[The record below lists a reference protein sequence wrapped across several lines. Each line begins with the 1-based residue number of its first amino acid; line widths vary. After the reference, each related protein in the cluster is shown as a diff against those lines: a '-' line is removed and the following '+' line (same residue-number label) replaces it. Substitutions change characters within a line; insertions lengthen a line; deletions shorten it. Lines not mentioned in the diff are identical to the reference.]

1 MSQIARMKLAA
12 ARNFR
17 RKVRRWFYLDHAPK
31 PVRRVI
37 VGVIGGT
44 ILVIGIAM
52 IVLPGPAVVVV
63 PLGLM
68 VLATEFIW
76 ARRWLRK
83 FRGLV
88 QEARNR
94 VSPKQSIEPASP
106 PKSTGDF
113 SGSKRNT
120 DAP

>member
-1 MSQIARMKLAA
+1 MKLSA

-17 RKVRRWFYLDHAPK
+17 RKIRSWFYLDHAPK

-37 VGVIGGT
+37 IGVIGGT
-44 ILVIGIAM
+44 ILLIGIAM
-52 IVLPGPAVVVV
+52 IVLPGPAIVVV

-83 FRGLV
+83 FRGWV
-88 QEARNR
+88 DEARKKVTPRKQDDGKDKISSANVPVDR
-94 VSPKQSIEPASP
+94 VK
-106 PKSTGDF
+106 
-113 SGSKRNT
+113 
-120 DAP
+120 

>member
-1 MSQIARMKLAA
+1 MKVSA

-17 RKVRRWFYLDHAPK
+17 RKLRRWFYLDHAPR

-44 ILVIGIAM
+44 ILLIGIAM
-52 IVLPGPAVVVV
+52 IVLPGPAIVVV

-83 FRGLV
+83 FRGWV
-88 QEARNR
+88 DEARKK
-94 VSPKQSIEPASP
+94 VAPGKPEPANQERKAAP
-106 PKSTGDF
+106 DEEAGQPK
-113 SGSKRNT
+113 
-120 DAP
+120 

>member
-1 MSQIARMKLAA
+1 MKLAA
-12 ARNFR
+12 ARNFK
-17 RKVRRWFYLDHAPK
+17 RKLRRWFYLDHAPK

-44 ILVIGIAM
+44 ILVLGIAM
-52 IVLPGPAVVVV
+52 IVLPGPAIVVV

-83 FRGLV
+83 FRGWV
-88 QEARNR
+88 DEARKKVTPRKEEASEDKTPSTDVPVDR
-94 VSPKQSIEPASP
+94 VK
-106 PKSTGDF
+106 
-113 SGSKRNT
+113 
-120 DAP
+120 